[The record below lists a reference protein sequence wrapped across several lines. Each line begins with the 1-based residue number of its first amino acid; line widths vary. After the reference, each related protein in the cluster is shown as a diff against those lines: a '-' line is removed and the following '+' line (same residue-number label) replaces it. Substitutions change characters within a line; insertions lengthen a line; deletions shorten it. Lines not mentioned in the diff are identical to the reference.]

1 MTAKI
6 VGDARRFAAQSFLP
20 LAPLLRADKDTMTN
34 TSANAAVGTPTNVP
48 ESPLGRTES
57 IADTDTS
64 VAPTNWSDG
73 KLTPGPP
80 KFEGHAVFAPFVP
93 KLPKDFTKDEELVC
107 KDCKLKVNP
116 GGTGVRLLS
125 KQKQRYQCG
134 NCNSACTVLNYALG
148 GWPSEEF
155 KSWDPETK
163 VKFYRMGL
171 KGSDVRRNYAQTCA
185 KKHLERKI
193 NTDAGEMRPL
203 QYWVN
208 LGYDENRLKNH
219 TPKEDQTYS
228 DQLGWQFRVNVN
240 TRVSETCVEREMQ
253 DILSKMATRTAAKAH
268 FKGAKVEARKLQR
281 RLTKSVSSTSM
292 SSSTSP
298 VKKKKQKKEKKLSR
312 MRKESKEAEKR
323 QKVRKR
329 EEERHAKELTGPP
342 L

>member
-1 MTAKI
+1 MTK
-6 VGDARRFAAQSFLP
+6 
-20 LAPLLRADKDTMTN
+20 
-34 TSANAAVGTPTNVP
+34 TSANAAVETTTTVP
-48 ESPLGRTES
+48 DSPLARTES
-57 IADTDTS
+57 IADTVTS
-64 VAPTNWSDG
+64 AAPTNWSDG
-73 KLTPGPP
+73 NLTPGPP
-80 KFEGHAVFAPFVP
+80 QGEGHAVFAPFVP
-93 KLPKDFTKDEELVC
+93 RLPKDFTTEEELVC
-107 KDCKLKVNP
+107 RDCKLKVDP
-116 GGTGVRLLS
+116 AAKGVRILT
-125 KQKQRYQCG
+125 KTTKKYQCG

-208 LGYDENRLKNH
+208 LGYDENRLKTH

-240 TRVSETCVEREMQ
+240 TRISETSVERETQ

-268 FKGAKVEARKLQR
+268 FKESKVAARSLQR
-281 RLTKSVSSTSM
+281 RLSKSDSSTSM